1 MNKED
6 FRIVYMGT
14 PDFAAE
20 PLKKLIENN
29 YNIVGVITNPDK
41 PAGRGQKI
49 QESAVKKYAQ
59 SQGLKILQPE
69 KFRNEHFLNELK
81 SLQADLQIIVAFK
94 MLPEIVW
101 SMPAYGTFNLHASL
115 LPQYRGAA
123 PINWAIINGD
133 KKTGVTTFF
142 LKHEIDTG
150 NVIFQEE
157 VSINENDNA
166 GIIHDKL
173 MHQGAKLVLKTVDAI
188 INQRYELIHQ
198 NDLIKPGTE
207 LKHAPKIFKN
217 DCKINWNN
225 NIDSI
230 HDLIRGLSPY
240 PAAWTEIVNEN
251 EKIQIKIFKTEKEI
265 TAHNYNNGEILSDQK
280 TYLKIA
286 VNGGFIKILELQQSG
301 KKRLTVNDFLRGFQK
316 LNEYSFSTKY

>member
-14 PDFAAE
+14 PDFAVE

-29 YNIVGVITNPDK
+29 YNIVGVVTNPDK

-101 SMPAYGTFNLHASL
+101 SMPAFGTFNLHASL
-115 LPQYRGAA
+115 LPHYRGAA

-173 MHQGAKLVLKTVDAI
+173 MHRGAELVIKTVDAV
-188 INQRYELIHQ
+188 INQSYKLIHQ

-207 LKHAPKIFKN
+207 LKHAPKIFKD

-225 NIDSI
+225 HIDTI

-240 PAAWTEIVNEN
+240 PAAWAELISKN
-251 EKIQIKIFKTEKEI
+251 EKLQIKIFKTEKEI
-265 TAHNYNNGEILSDQK
+265 TEHNYNKGELLSDQK
-280 TYLKIA
+280 TYLKVA

-301 KKRLTVNDFLRGFQK
+301 KKRLPQVIF
-316 LNEYSFSTKY
+316 